1 MTYLKVLFVFA
12 FKRETKILGF
22 IMNFSPIL
30 LKNIPVFSY
39 GCQCEHCHT
48 QNLDGAT
55 EYPCCREVVD
65 TWGKMAF
72 DGSIENIKC
81 VTEHE
86 DYGAMSNK
94 TVLLQ
99 VEPRLRNKDGIKYK
113 RRAGTTE
120 NELV

>member
-1 MTYLKVLFVFA
+1 MTYLKVSFVFA

-22 IMNFSPIL
+22 IMNFSPI
-30 LKNIPVFSY
+30 PVFSY
-39 GCQCEHCHT
+39 RCQCEHCHT

-55 EYPCCREVVD
+55 EYRCCREVVD
-65 TWGKMAF
+65 ALGKMAF

-81 VTEHE
+81 ITEHE

-99 VEPRLRNKDGIKYK
+99 VAPLLRNKDGIKYK
-113 RRAGTTE
+113 RRAGTSE